1 MADNTYSVT
10 IGGATYSSYAD
21 ASTAD
26 AYLAASITATG
37 WTSLDADTKA
47 QCLVTATRL
56 LDRQAWAD
64 GYTTF
69 DQRKVVGAIVNA
81 CCELAALFA
90 AGTTDALDGA
100 SQTGPVKSMKAGSVS
115 LEYFASSAT
124 FIAASRFPATVQEL
138 LGPYLASGAA
148 SDVGAPYAGGTCEKS
163 AFDQSFGL
171 WRGL

>member
-1 MADNTYSVT
+1 MADNSYEVT
-10 IGGATYSSYAD
+10 IGGADYASYAD
-21 ASTAD
+21 LPTANG
-26 AYLAASITATG
+26 YLGASITATA
-37 WTSLDADTKA
+37 WASASDDLKA

-56 LDRQAWAD
+56 LDRQSWAD

-69 DQRKVVGAIVNA
+69 DQRKVVDAIVNA

-100 SQTGPVKSMKAGSVS
+100 TATGPVKSMKAGSVS

-138 LGPYLASGAA
+138 LGPYLASGA
-148 SDVGAPYAGGTCEKS
+148 SSGIGAGYVGGTCEQS